1 MRWLGVDLGKVRI
14 GVAVADDATQL
25 IRPLPQIIAKG
36 ALSKDAGQVIEVAK
50 SEDAEGIVLGLPL
63 DAGEETPMSKVVRRF
78 GEILSESGWQVDYV
92 DESLTSFEADSQ
104 MFESGIKASQRKR
117 NLDSQAACLIL
128 ERWMQNR

>member
-14 GVAVADDATQL
+14 GVAVADDTTQL
-25 IRPLPQIIAKG
+25 VRALPQITAKG
-36 ALSKDAGQVIEVAK
+36 ALAKDAEQVIEVAK

-78 GEILSESGWQVDYV
+78 GAILSEFGWQVDYV

-104 MFESGIKASQRKR
+104 MFESGIKAS
-117 NLDSQAACLIL
+117 
-128 ERWMQNR
+128 